1 MTPEEIKTFVET
13 STAKQAAY
21 REQRRVWSLAHD
33 NPYEEDGGKRGG
45 RSGDAKPRVAQTHT
59 GTNF

>member
-1 MTPEEIKTFVET
+1 MTPEEIETFVET
-13 STAKQAAY
+13 SAAKQAAY
-21 REQRRVWSLAHD
+21 REQRREWGYLHD

-45 RSGDAKPRVAQTHT
+45 RSGDAAPRQAQTKT